1 MILNIIIHTVYAYS
15 RIFLES
21 AFYYGVRVVYSVG
34 KEISFGAVVEHDI
47 IVAVNDEYAHYALT

>member
-21 AFYYGVRVVYSVG
+21 AFYYGVGVVYSVG

-47 IVAVNDEYAHYALT
+47 IVAVNDESAHYALT